1 MGYLHIPVTKTAN
14 DTMYNLP
21 ASIPTYSISDLF
33 MGTVNI
39 SYADPMADSS
49 LMKFDIPF
57 QTFHS
62 VTQ

>member
-1 MGYLHIPVTKTAN
+1 
-14 DTMYNLP
+14 MYNLP
-21 ASIPTYSISDLF
+21 AALPVYSISDLF

-39 SYADPMADSS
+39 SYADPMADAS

-57 QTFHS
+57 QTFHC